1 MEFIGR
7 KRELDVLEK
16 FWNKEG
22 YDLGVVYGRRRIG
35 KSFLLKHFSEGKD
48 LSYYKRLPMKRVI

>member
-7 KRELDVLEK
+7 KRELAVLEK

-22 YDLGVVYGRRRIG
+22 YDNGGCIWQEAHRQ
-35 KSFLLKHFSEGKD
+35 E
-48 LSYYKRLPMKRVI
+48 LSAQTFF